1 MIIYVRCIFLII
13 SALWYFGLKN
23 GWSSLS
29 SFQNSIIIITI
40 KQCHHHKPSPRGLQ
54 KKESRKFKCPAQS
67 YHQYIIIQVHQDEE
81 AEVELSNFEPLEV
94 PPSQTGLNVTGVQVS
109 SSFPGFRG
117 NFSSLDIT
125 LVIQVDLQYYVGA
138 ISGQHSGAY
147 VFRFGLFEAF
157 SIFFG
162 ALQRHGLGCL
172 IFSQYFWGKFQ
183 S

>member
-1 MIIYVRCIFLII
+1 MYFFDNISIMVFWPQEWVVIIIII
-13 SALWYFGLKN
+13 SKFN
-23 GWSSLS
+23 HH
-29 SFQNSIIIITI
+29 IITI
-40 KQCHHHKPSPRGLQ
+40 KQCHHHKPSPRRLQ
-54 KKESRKFKCPAQS
+54 KKESRKFKCPPQF
-67 YHQYIIIQVHQDEE
+67 YHQYIIGHIIQVHQDEE

-147 VFRFGLFEAF
+147 VFRFGLFEVF
-157 SIFFG
+157 SISLE
-162 ALQRHGLGCL
+162 ALQR
-172 IFSQYFWGKFQ
+172 QYMVLVV
-183 S
+183 